1 MFSDGSLKDLHFLIT
16 PDVVSVDW
24 IEMYAVTIL
33 KVRHYI
39 DSDIKVLGKESL
51 TQLKHIF
58 NG

>member
-33 KVRHYI
+33 KVRYYI
-39 DSDIKVLGKESL
+39 DGSFINKNKTVTSKYLAK
-51 TQLKHIF
+51 KA
-58 NG
+58 